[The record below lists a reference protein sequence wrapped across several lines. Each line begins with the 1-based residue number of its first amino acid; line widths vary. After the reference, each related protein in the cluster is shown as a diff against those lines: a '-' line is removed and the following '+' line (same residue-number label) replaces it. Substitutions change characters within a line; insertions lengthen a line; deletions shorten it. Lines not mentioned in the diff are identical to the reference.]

1 MQIRMNHSHQRD
13 EFCAAAV
20 QGAEVQAAGVVHC
33 SRGAGVG
40 QDGVSQGHQK
50 CSFISSI

>member
-20 QGAEVQAAGVVHC
+20 QGAEVQAAGV
-33 SRGAGVG
+33 GVLG
-40 QDGVSQGHQK
+40 LCTAVVVLGLGRME
-50 CSFISSI
+50 